1 MQLMQQAKKMSVL
14 CLGFFFIASL
24 GAGCSA
30 STGTSGNMPA
40 APSGANPT
48 TDTSTTG
55 TIKTITYENNMVG
68 FSLEHPSD
76 WRVDESVTGTVNFFY
91 AGTGGEPAVAVE
103 RIEKSREK
111 AVQSRVAELKKFGST
126 PVQKNVTRD
135 GVEVQSLCLAA
146 TAGNFCE
153 FYFAKSSVITIKV
166 SDYTT
171 DQVSKT
177 FKVLP

>member
-1 MQLMQQAKKMSVL
+1 MPTNP
-14 CLGFFFIASL
+14 
-24 GAGCSA
+24 SA
-30 STGTSGNMPA
+30 TH
-40 APSGANPT
+40 PT
-48 TDTSTTG
+48 TDVNTTE
-55 TIKTITYENNMVG
+55 TIKTITYENKILG

-111 AVQSRVAELKKFGST
+111 TVQSRVAELKKSGGT
-126 PVQKNVTRD
+126 PAQKNVTRD
-135 GVEVQSLCLAA
+135 GVEAQSLCLSAM
-146 TAGNFCE
+146 TGNFCE

-171 DQVSKT
+171 DQISKT
-177 FKVLP
+177 FKVFP